1 MMRRVAITNGQE
13 TPEVLMGRL
22 LRSLTLTTAMVMCS
36 AAYAQPAA
44 DFYKG
49 KTIRLIVGFST
60 GGGYDQY
67 ARLLVRHIGRHTP
80 GAPTYIVQNM
90 PGAASL
96 KSVLYL
102 EQGVPHDGLTMV
114 TFNPGL
120 LSQSL
125 TIPGKVPVD
134 FRRFGWVGNISE
146 DFRVCFTWHA
156 RKLQSFK
163 DVQGAKEIVF
173 GTTGVGTSA
182 YIEGR
187 MLSDLFRV
195 NVRQVQGYPGS
206 ADKRIAIERGE
217 LDGDC
222 GSWTSLP
229 DDWLQTNKIN
239 IFVRFSRN
247 LTPDMPKDI
256 TFAGDLVSDAET
268 RAVYDLLMAGAEI
281 GRPYVT
287 SSGTPADR
295 LAALRSAFDAT
306 MADKEFRAEAVKQK
320 LEVNPITGAQVLE
333 RLQGIYASPPAA
345 VARART
351 ISGE

>member
-1 MMRRVAITNGQE
+1 MPR
-13 TPEVLMGRL
+13 
-22 LRSLTLTTAMVMCS
+22 LRSLALTCFSAVAATLASSSVS
-36 AAYAQPAA
+36 AQSLAE
-44 DFYKG
+44 FYRG
-49 KTIRLIVGFST
+49 KTVRVIVGFSS

-67 ARLLVRHIGRHTP
+67 ARLLVRHMGRHTP
-80 GAPTYIVQNM
+80 GNPIYIVQNM

-102 EQGVPHDGLTMV
+102 DQGASTDGTTIA

-125 TIPGKVPVD
+125 TIPEKVNVD
-134 FRRFGWVGNISE
+134 FRRFAWIGNISE

-156 RKLQSFK
+156 KNLKTFDQVKSARQ
-163 DVQGAKEIVF
+163 IIF

-187 MLSDLFRV
+187 MLDEVFGV
-195 NVRQVQGYPGS
+195 NLRQVQGYPGS

-229 DDWLQTNKIN
+229 DDWLRDNKIN
-239 IFVRFSRN
+239 LFVRFSKN
-247 LTPDMPKDI
+247 LTADMPKDLLYAGSLI
-256 TFAGDLVSDAET
+256 TDPET
-268 RAVYDLLMAGAEI
+268 KATFDLLMSGAEV
-281 GRPYVT
+281 GRPYMAP
-287 SSGTPADR
+287 SALPADR
-295 LAALRSAFDAT
+295 LAGLRTAFNAT
-306 MADKEFRAEAVKQK
+306 MKDTEFLSDARKQR
-320 LEVNPITGAQVLE
+320 LEVNAQTGEEVVATIAQ
-333 RLQGIYASPPAA
+333 IYKTPSAA
-345 VARART
+345 IKRARV

>member
-1 MMRRVAITNGQE
+1 
-13 TPEVLMGRL
+13 MGRA
-22 LRSLTLTTAMVMCS
+22 LRSLILTMAMAVGPAAQAQS
-36 AAYAQPAA
+36 AAE
-44 DFYKG
+44 FYKG
-49 KTIRLIVGFST
+49 KTVRLIVGFST

-80 GAPTYIVQNM
+80 GSPTYIVQNM

-96 KSVLYL
+96 KSVLFL
-102 EQGVPHDGLTMV
+102 EQGAPHDGLTMV

-120 LSQSL
+120 LSQSV

-134 FRRFGWVGNISE
+134 FRKSAWIGNISE

-156 RKLQSFK
+156 RNLKSFK
-163 DVQGAKEIVF
+163 DVQGAKEVVF

-222 GSWTSLP
+222 GSWTSIP
-229 DDWLQTNKIN
+229 DDWLQSNKIN

-247 LTPDMPKDI
+247 LAAGMPKEVA
-256 TFAGDLVSDAET
+256 FAGDMVSDDET

-281 GRPYVT
+281 GRPYIAA
-287 SSGTPADR
+287 SGTPADR
-295 LAALRSAFDAT
+295 LAALRAAFDAT
-306 MADKEFRAEAVKQK
+306 MKDKEFLAEAELRQLPVAPVSGTPAQ
-320 LEVNPITGAQVLE
+320 EVVDALY
-333 RLQGIYASPPAA
+333 RASPALIAKARDA
-345 VARART
+345 VK
-351 ISGE
+351 

>member
-1 MMRRVAITNGQE
+1 MPR
-13 TPEVLMGRL
+13 
-22 LRSLTLTTAMVMCS
+22 LRSLALTCFSAVAATLASSSVS
-36 AAYAQPAA
+36 AQSLAE
-44 DFYKG
+44 FYRG
-49 KTIRLIVGFST
+49 KTVRVIVGFSS

-67 ARLLVRHIGRHTP
+67 ARLLVRHMGRHTP
-80 GAPTYIVQNM
+80 GNPTYIVQNM

-102 EQGVPHDGLTMV
+102 DQGASTDGTTIA

-125 TIPGKVPVD
+125 TIPEKVNVD
-134 FRRFGWVGNISE
+134 FRRFAWIGNISE

-156 RKLQSFK
+156 KNLKTFDQVKSARQ
-163 DVQGAKEIVF
+163 IIF

-187 MLSDLFRV
+187 MLDEVFGV
-195 NVRQVQGYPGS
+195 NLRQVQGYPGS

-229 DDWLQTNKIN
+229 DDWLRDNKIN
-239 IFVRFSRN
+239 LFVRFSKN
-247 LTPDMPKDI
+247 LTADMPKDLLYAGSLI
-256 TFAGDLVSDAET
+256 TDPET
-268 RAVYDLLMAGAEI
+268 KATFDLLMSGAEV
-281 GRPYVT
+281 GRPYMAP
-287 SSGTPADR
+287 SALPADR
-295 LAALRSAFDAT
+295 LAGLRTAFNAT
-306 MADKEFRAEAVKQK
+306 MKDTEFLSDARKQR
-320 LEVNPITGAQVLE
+320 LEVNAQTGEEVVATIAQ
-333 RLQGIYASPPAA
+333 IYKTPSAA
-345 VARART
+345 IKRARV